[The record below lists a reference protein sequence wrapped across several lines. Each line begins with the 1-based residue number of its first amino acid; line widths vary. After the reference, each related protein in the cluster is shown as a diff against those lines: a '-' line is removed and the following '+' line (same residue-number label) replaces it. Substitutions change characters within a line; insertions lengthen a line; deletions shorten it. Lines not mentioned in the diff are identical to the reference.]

1 MILSTQTKLFKLVNK
16 TDMKTN
22 WYPDYLEVFLQYFI
36 LVYLDIIYAV
46 LSRIV
51 FKDGTSE
58 WHMYLYAC
66 IVGVYQEM
74 RTLQL

>member
-51 FKDGTSE
+51 FKHKPILIQTNKFKMSDITCF
-58 WHMYLYAC
+58 M
-66 IVGVYQEM
+66 QF
-74 RTLQL
+74 